1 MVAAI
6 RSASYIRELDVFGNK
21 VGIARGASPYEVA
34 SENELRWNLNK
45 FLVEHTDHDVR
56 NDDL

>member
-1 MVAAI
+1 
-6 RSASYIRELDVFGNK
+6 LDLFGNK

-45 FLVEHTDHDVR
+45 FLVEHTDHDVPGDNR
-56 NDDL
+56 